1 MIDTTLK
8 NANILIVDDQDSN
21 IDILT
26 YFLEMEG
33 YSNIQTTTDP
43 REVDSLVESF
53 SPDLILLDL
62 SMPYLSGFEV
72 MEKLKKLV
80 PSTSLIPILVLTADI
95 TIEAKQKALSGGASD
110 FLSKPFDLMEV
121 GLRIKNL
128 LFTKYLLQQYQN
140 QNRFLEEKVK
150 ERTNELQKLNAELEL
165 RVDER
170 TAELEAA
177 NKELETFAYQVS
189 HDLKA
194 PLRHINGYVE
204 MLMETNSNR
213 TEEETRFMNTIA
225 KGAVE
230 MDKIIEALLSFSRFT
245 RAALQKTNINCSK
258 MVGEVVTIFDREIK
272 YRNIVIKIGQI
283 NNCEG
288 DEQLIKQVWINLI
301 SNAIKYTGKK
311 PDATI
316 EIGSDQQENE
326 IIYFVKDNGAGFDMN
341 HAAKLFGMFQRA
353 HKSSDFEGNGIG
365 LATVKSIVTR
375 HGGHCH
381 AEGEEGKGATF
392 YFSLPGRH

>member
-72 MEKLKKLV
+72 MENLKNIV
-80 PSTSLIPILVLTADI
+80 PATSLIPILVLTADI